1 MAGAVDQRWA
11 GRAGG
16 CFGGHRPHRPTGA
29 AGFPGV
35 WLRRN
40 YRGLSWPTQPHRH
53 SVLQPAY
60 RPALPGRRKRADD
73 LEPAPRNHSVVSR
86 DDAVLPARLRRADSL
101 PPPLEATLGQAPDD
115 TCHRSRMMDID
126 LLSNIFY
133 AMVRCGT
140 PLLLVALGEL
150 ICEKSGVINLGQEGM
165 MLFGAVTGFIVALS
179 TGNLWLGVLLA
190 MLAGMLLS
198 ALFAVVALVFNANQ
212 VATGLALTI
221 FGVGLSS
228 FVGAAWVG
236 KPLSGFEPVAIPFLS
251 DIPLIGRM
259 LFAQDLLVY
268 LSFALFAL
276 VAWALLKSRV
286 GLIIQAVGENPD
298 AASAMGLPVLRVR
311 TLAVLFGGAMAG
323 LAGAYLSL
331 AYTPM
336 WAENMSAGRGWI
348 ALALVVFAS
357 WRVWRLLLGAY
368 LFGLAS
374 ILHLVAQGI
383 GLAIP
388 SNLLA
393 MLPYVAT
400 IVVLVLLSRDA
411 LRTRLYAP
419 VSLGQPWRAGH

>member
-1 MAGAVDQRWA
+1 M
-11 GRAGG
+11 
-16 CFGGHRPHRPTGA
+16 
-29 AGFPGV
+29 
-35 WLRRN
+35 
-40 YRGLSWPTQPHRH
+40 
-53 SVLQPAY
+53 
-60 RPALPGRRKRADD
+60 D
-73 LEPAPRNHSVVSR
+73 L
-86 DDAVLPARLRRADSL
+86 
-101 PPPLEATLGQAPDD
+101 
-115 TCHRSRMMDID
+115 D
-126 LLSNIFY
+126 LLTNIFY
-133 AMVRCGT
+133 AMVRTGT

-150 ICEKSGVINLGQEGM
+150 VCEKSGVLNLGQEGM
-165 MLFGAVTGFIVALS
+165 MLFGAVIGFIVAFS
-179 TGNLWLGVLLA
+179 TGSLWLGVLLA
-190 MLAGMLLS
+190 IVAGMLLS
-198 ALFAVVALVFNANQ
+198 LLFAAVALGFNANQ

-221 FGVGLSS
+221 FGVGLST

-236 KPLSGFEPVAIPFLS
+236 KPLAGFEPIVIPLLA

-259 LFAQDLLVY
+259 LFAQDVLIY
-268 LSFALFAL
+268 LSFVLFTL
-276 VAWALLKSRV
+276 VAWVLLKSRI

-323 LAGAYLSL
+323 LAGGYLSL

-336 WAENMSAGRGWI
+336 WAENMTAGRGWI

-357 WRVWRLLLGAY
+357 WRVFRVLLGAY

-383 GLAIP
+383 GLSIP

-411 LRTRLYAP
+411 IKTRLYAP
-419 VSLGQPWRAGH
+419 VSLGQPWQPGH

>member
-1 MAGAVDQRWA
+1 M
-11 GRAGG
+11 
-16 CFGGHRPHRPTGA
+16 
-29 AGFPGV
+29 
-35 WLRRN
+35 
-40 YRGLSWPTQPHRH
+40 
-53 SVLQPAY
+53 
-60 RPALPGRRKRADD
+60 D
-73 LEPAPRNHSVVSR
+73 L
-86 DDAVLPARLRRADSL
+86 
-101 PPPLEATLGQAPDD
+101 
-115 TCHRSRMMDID
+115 D
-126 LLSNIFY
+126 LLSNILF

-150 ICEKSGVINLGQEGM
+150 VCEKSGVLNLGQEGM
-165 MLFGAVTGFIVALS
+165 MLFGAVVGFIAALA

-190 MLAGMLLS
+190 MAAGMLLS
-198 ALFAVVALVFNANQ
+198 ALFALVALGCNANQ

-236 KPLSGFEPVAIPFLS
+236 KPLAGFEPVAIPLLS
-251 DIPLIGRM
+251 EIPLLGRM

-276 VAWALLKSRV
+276 VAWVLLKSRI
-286 GLIIQAVGENPD
+286 GLVIQAVGENPD
-298 AASAMGLPVLRVR
+298 AASAMGLPVMRVR

-323 LAGAYLSL
+323 MAGAYLSL

-336 WAENMSAGRGWI
+336 WAENMTAGRGWI

-357 WRVWRLLLGAY
+357 WRVFRVLLGAY

-374 ILHLVAQGI
+374 ILHLVAQGV
-383 GLAIP
+383 GLSIP
-388 SNLLA
+388 ANLLA

-400 IVVLVLLSRDA
+400 ILVLVLLSRDA
-411 LRTRLYAP
+411 LRTRLFAP

>member
-1 MAGAVDQRWA
+1 
-11 GRAGG
+11 
-16 CFGGHRPHRPTGA
+16 
-29 AGFPGV
+29 
-35 WLRRN
+35 
-40 YRGLSWPTQPHRH
+40 
-53 SVLQPAY
+53 
-60 RPALPGRRKRADD
+60 
-73 LEPAPRNHSVVSR
+73 
-86 DDAVLPARLRRADSL
+86 
-101 PPPLEATLGQAPDD
+101 
-115 TCHRSRMMDID
+115 MDID
-126 LLSNIFY
+126 LLSNVFY
-133 AMVRCGT
+133 AMVRTGT

-150 ICEKSGVINLGQEGM
+150 VCEKTGVLNLGQEGM
-165 MLFGAVTGFIVALS
+165 MLFGAVVGFIAAYS
-179 TGNLWLGVLLA
+179 TGNLWLGVLMA
-190 MLAGMLLS
+190 MLAGVLLS
-198 ALFAVVALVFNANQ
+198 SLFALVALAFNANQ

-221 FGVGLSS
+221 FGVGLST

-236 KPLSGFEPVAIPFLS
+236 KPLSGFEPIALPWLS
-251 DIPLIGRM
+251 ELPVLGRM
-259 LFAQDLLVY
+259 LFGQDLLVY

-276 VAWALLKSRV
+276 VAWVLLKSRL

-323 LAGAYLSL
+323 LAGSYLSL

-357 WRVWRLLLGAY
+357 WRVGRLLLGAY

-374 ILHLVAQGI
+374 ILHLVAQGV
-383 GLAIP
+383 GLNIP

-400 IVVLVLLSRDA
+400 IVVLVLLSRDG

-419 VSLGQPWRAGH
+419 VSLGQPWQPGH